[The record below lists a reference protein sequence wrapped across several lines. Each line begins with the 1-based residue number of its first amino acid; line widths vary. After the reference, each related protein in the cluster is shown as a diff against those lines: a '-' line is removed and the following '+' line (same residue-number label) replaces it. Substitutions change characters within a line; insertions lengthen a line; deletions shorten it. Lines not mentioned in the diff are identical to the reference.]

1 MDDIEKRLYHD
12 LNLKMEIPEKCEEV
26 IKEAFRKKKK
36 HYSWRKIAIT
46 ACASLIITAGVV
58 YAGVRVAKT
67 IWEEPEKVI
76 GYVSEENISQS
87 EKSNL
92 MSEKDARER
101 AKDILNKFGYDEE
114 TIKTIKLEKS
124 TINYKIS
131 WKVETNNN
139 ILLEFD
145 AKGNKGLAFFNYGIL
160 NKDIEKYHTTR
171 NKVEKV
177 ARNLCEK
184 FGYDL
189 SEYSFVEIDSNLTAE
204 NEAYLWYVKFNK
216 EYDGLIDN
224 YNGISL
230 AFVPDINEIYYFV
243 VSEENYE
250 NNPVEITVEQAKTI
264 ALKEEEKT
272 GLKYNV
278 KNTDAELNIVSM
290 NGEAYARTN
299 NYKQFCEQRDTI
311 NYPDE
316 KNIEYR
322 TNKRIRKAWK
332 VSIEYD
338 IPEKKMMDDSFNNHD
353 LGYVY
358 YVDATTGEIIGGEDY
373 NKTIIESMN

>member
-1 MDDIEKRLYHD
+1 M
-12 LNLKMEIPEKCEEV
+12 
-26 IKEAFRKKKK
+26 
-36 HYSWRKIAIT
+36 
-46 ACASLIITAGVV
+46 
-58 YAGVRVAKT
+58 
-67 IWEEPEKVI
+67 
-76 GYVSEENISQS
+76 
-87 EKSNL
+87 
-92 MSEKDARER
+92 
-101 AKDILNKFGYDEE
+101 
-114 TIKTIKLEKS
+114 
-124 TINYKIS
+124 
-131 WKVETNNN
+131 
-139 ILLEFD
+139 
-145 AKGNKGLAFFNYGIL
+145 
-160 NKDIEKYHTTR
+160 
-171 NKVEKV
+171 

-316 KNIEYR
+316 KKYR
-322 TNKRIRKAWK
+322 I
-332 VSIEYD
+332 SY
-338 IPEKKMMDDSFNNHD
+338 
-353 LGYVY
+353 
-358 YVDATTGEIIGGEDY
+358 
-373 NKTIIESMN
+373 